1 MQSKDI
7 DVEQVMEEVNKAV
20 AAPSTLLADF
30 WKDERP
36 AAPNL
41 SFIYPPYSK
50 SLAVNLDL
58 VSRNWEIESEF
69 ELGTRRRALGSL
81 AVSVKKLTRSLTRW
95 YVNPVVHQVRKFN
108 MLVTRTLF
116 DLANNLEALS
126 ERVDAIEHEDAGRRL
141 AELEERVSRLEN
153 GKG

>member
-1 MQSKDI
+1 MKNKDI
-7 DVEQVMEEVNKAV
+7 DVEQVMEQVNEAV

-30 WKDERP
+30 WREERP
-36 AAPNL
+36 ASPNL
-41 SFIYPPYSK
+41 SFINPPYSK
-50 SLAVNLDL
+50 SLAVNLDM

-69 ELGTRRRALGSL
+69 ELGTRRRALGGI
-81 AVSVKKLTRSLTRW
+81 AVAVKKLTRSLTRW

-108 MLVTRTLF
+108 MLVTRTLY

-126 ERVDAIEHEDAGRRL
+126 ERLEAVEKQDASRRL
-141 AELEERVSRLEN
+141 AELEERVSRLED